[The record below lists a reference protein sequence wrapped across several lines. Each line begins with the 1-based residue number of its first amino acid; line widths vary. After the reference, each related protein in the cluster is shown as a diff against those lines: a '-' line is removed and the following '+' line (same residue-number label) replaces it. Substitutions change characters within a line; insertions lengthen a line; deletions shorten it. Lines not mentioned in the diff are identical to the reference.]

1 MVSQS
6 VWQWRSHYL
15 FLRLVS
21 IATGIRT
28 PNFRLRAERSN
39 RLRHRGGKSFL
50 GRHEVWS
57 MLAIDSREEDFWRNT
72 SNICCE
78 RIDIQSFGNIKWWF
92 SNCTVHVNI
101 YFILL
106 QKSLQSF
113 NNECMKKMLRTLF
126 LSYGVGISK
135 PIRSN
140 TYLESH
146 KIIFF
151 SILFIL
157 NKLKQIFGSNKD

>member
-6 VWQWRSHYL
+6 VWHWNCHYL
-15 FLRLVS
+15 FLRFVS
-21 IATGIRT
+21 IVTGIRT

-50 GRHEVWS
+50 GRHDVWS
-57 MLAIDSREEDFWRNT
+57 MLAIGSREEDFWRNT
-72 SNICCE
+72 SNIWCE
-78 RIDIQSFGNIKWWF
+78 RIDIQSFGNIKWF
-92 SNCTVHVNI
+92 SNCTEHVYI

-106 QKSLQSF
+106 QKSLQTF

-135 PIRSN
+135 HIPAN

-151 SILFIL
+151 KILFIL
-157 NKLKQIFGSNKD
+157 TKLKQIFGSNKD